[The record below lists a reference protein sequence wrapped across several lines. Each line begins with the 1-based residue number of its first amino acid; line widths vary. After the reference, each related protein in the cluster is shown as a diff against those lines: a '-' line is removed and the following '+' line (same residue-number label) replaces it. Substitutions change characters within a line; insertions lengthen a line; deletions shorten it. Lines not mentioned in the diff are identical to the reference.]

1 MALNINGTT
10 GISGVDGSASAPSF
24 TGTDSNTGF
33 SFGSDI
39 VNINTAG
46 GTRLNVNAV
55 GNVGIGT
62 TTQAGVLH
70 VKATGNDIVQYIES
84 TTTASEICFR
94 NNTSGDDDIRL
105 GASGNNMT
113 FDTNGSEKCRITQT
127 GAFITAGTSAYSDGT
142 HGEGKLQFNGKAGNH
157 CGAAFVVDTAQD
169 NFSAMIFKNPNG
181 VVGVLRTHSNSVSLN
196 SLSDY
201 RLKENVVAISD
212 GITKLK
218 TLNPIRFNFKSNKGQ
233 TVDGFL
239 AHEVTAVPEAT
250 TGTKDEVVTQELID
264 NKVVMQNAVI
274 GEPIYQ
280 SIDQSKLIP
289 LLTAA
294 LKEAVGKIEVLETK
308 VAALEAA

>member
-1 MALNINGTT
+1 MNNSQFFIH
-10 GISGVDGSASAPSF
+10 
-24 TGTDSNTGF
+24 
-33 SFGSDI
+33 
-39 VNINTAG
+39 TA
-46 GTRLNVNAV
+46 
-55 GNVGIGT
+55 
-62 TTQAGVLH
+62 
-70 VKATGNDIVQYIES
+70 
-84 TTTASEICFR
+84 
-94 NNTSGDDDIRL
+94 DDIPIRF
-105 GASGNNMT
+105 G
-113 FDTNGSEKCRITQT
+113 TNDSEKCRLD
-127 GAFITAGTSAYSDGT
+127 GDGVFIVAGTSAYSDGT
-142 HGEGKLQFNGKAGNH
+142 HGQAKFQFNGKSGNH

-169 NFSAMIFKNPNG
+169 NFSAIIFKNPNG

-201 RLKENVVAISD
+201 RLKENVVSISD

-218 TLNPIRFNFKSNKGQ
+218 TLNPVRFNFKSNKDQ
-233 TVDGFL
+233 TLDGFL

-274 GEPIYQ
+274 GQPIYQ